1 MGKILKEADM
11 AEENIKSKSAE
22 NSKKNSGKKRHETK
36 QGVGIT
42 FYIFAVIVS
51 ALIVAVG
58 ITQYRMFYFKKDI
71 YQNIATVNTTALIQ
85 EYRLN
90 SVESLKQNKQTN
102 SSADKLKNYLNDMQE
117 IVDGM
122 SKKYGI
128 VLLEKG
134 AVISKGFV
142 DLTPELRKRMVDRG
156 YEFLEE

>member
-1 MGKILKEADM
+1 MAD
-11 AEENIKSKSAE
+11 ENIKKDNS
-22 NSKKNSGKKRHETK
+22 SKKQKKTK
-36 QGVGIT
+36 RGIGIT
-42 FYIFAVIVS
+42 FYVFAVIAS

-71 YQNIATVNTTALIQ
+71 YQNIATINTSALIQ
-85 EYRLN
+85 EFRLN
-90 SVESLKQNKQTN
+90 SVESLKQKKQTS

-122 SKKYGI
+122 SKKYGV

-142 DLTPELRKRMVDRG
+142 DLTPELKKRMINRG
-156 YEFLEE
+156 YKFLEE

>member
-1 MGKILKEADM
+1 M
-11 AEENIKSKSAE
+11 AEENIKSKPSE
-22 NSKKNSGKKRHETK
+22 NGKKNSSKDSNKK
-36 QGVGIT
+36 GVGIT
-42 FYIFAVIVS
+42 FYIFAVIAS

-71 YQNIATVNTTALIQ
+71 HQNIATVNTTALIQ
-85 EYRLN
+85 EFRLN
-90 SVESLKQNKQTN
+90 SVESLKQNKQTSISKN
-102 SSADKLKNYLNDMQE
+102 ELKNYLNDMQE

-122 SKKYGI
+122 SKKYGV